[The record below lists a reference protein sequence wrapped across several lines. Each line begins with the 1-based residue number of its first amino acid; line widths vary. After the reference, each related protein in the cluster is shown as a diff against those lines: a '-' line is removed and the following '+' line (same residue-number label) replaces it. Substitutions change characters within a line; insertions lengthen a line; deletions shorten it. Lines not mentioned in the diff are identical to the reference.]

1 MPKNLIV
8 VESPAKAKTMSKYL
22 GKDFTCLASYGH
34 VRDRLPKQG
43 AVDTENNFGMKY
55 VLIEKNK
62 KHMDA
67 IVKAMKK
74 ADSLYL
80 ATDPDR
86 EGEAISWHLHEILKA
101 EDVLED
107 KPVHRVEFHEISK
120 TAIQHAIEQPR
131 KVSENLINVQQ
142 ARRCRENLV
151 RFKRSPLH

>member
-1 MPKNLIV
+1 MPKHLIV

-34 VRDRLPKQG
+34 VRDLLPKQG

-62 KHMDA
+62 KHVDA

-101 EDVLED
+101 ENALDD
-107 KPVHRVEFHEISK
+107 KPVHRVEFYEITKS
-120 TAIQHAIEQPR
+120 AIQHAIEQPR
-131 KVSENLINVQQ
+131 KLSENLINAQQ
-142 ARRCRENLV
+142 ARRALD
-151 RFKRSPLH
+151 